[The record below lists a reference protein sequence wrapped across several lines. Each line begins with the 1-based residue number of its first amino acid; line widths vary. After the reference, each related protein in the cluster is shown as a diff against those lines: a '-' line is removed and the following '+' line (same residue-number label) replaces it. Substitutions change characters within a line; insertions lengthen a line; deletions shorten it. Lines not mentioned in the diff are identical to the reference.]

1 MKSTVQSVSFLLL
14 IILTA
19 CQSTPAKKYISIPS
33 LIQEQV
39 AHVDTS
45 LYAITKYVYQG
56 TDTLPS
62 DTIYIP
68 REEFKKAAA
77 DFLAILDLSVPSN
90 ARRFKEENRY
100 DPLLERVILSYTPLK
115 PNEEDWQKQEVM
127 VKPDPATGDKVTTI
141 IASKVQN
148 NRNGLIQVEMLWL
161 FDRSFQVTQ
170 TTQAP
175 GKEPVITTYKVI
187 WNDHSS

>member
-1 MKSTVQSVSFLLL
+1 MKSTVQSVTFLLL
-14 IILTA
+14 ITLTS
-19 CQSTPAKKYISIPS
+19 CESTPAKKYISIPS

-77 DFLAILDLSVPSN
+77 DFLAILDLSIPSN

>member
-19 CQSTPAKKYISIPS
+19 CQSTPAKKYISISS

-77 DFLAILDLSVPSN
+77 DFLAILDLSIPSN

-161 FDRSFQVTQ
+161 FDRSFQVTH

>member
-1 MKSTVQSVSFLLL
+1 MKLAVQSVTFLLL

-77 DFLAILDLSVPSN
+77 DFLAILDLSIPSN

-100 DPLLERVILSYTPLK
+100 DPLLERVILTYTPIK
-115 PNEEDWQKQEVM
+115 PNQEDWQKQEVM

-148 NRNGLIQVEMLWL
+148 NRNGLVQVEMLWL
-161 FDRSFQVTQ
+161 FDRSFQATQ

>member
-1 MKSTVQSVSFLLL
+1 MKRTAQGVVLLL
-14 IILTA
+14 FIALTA

-45 LYAITKYVYQG
+45 LYAITKYVYRG

-68 REEFKKAAA
+68 REEFKKVAAE
-77 DFLAILDLSVPSN
+77 FLAILDLSIPSN
-90 ARRFKEENRY
+90 ARRFNEENRY
-100 DPLLERVILSYTPLK
+100 DPLLERVILTYTPIK

-148 NRNGLIQVEMLWL
+148 
-161 FDRSFQVTQ
+161 
-170 TTQAP
+170 
-175 GKEPVITTYKVI
+175 
-187 WNDHSS
+187 

>member
-1 MKSTVQSVSFLLL
+1 MKPTAQGVVLLL
-14 IILTA
+14 FIALTA

-45 LYAITKYVYQG
+45 LYSITKYVYRG

-68 REEFKKAAA
+68 REEFKKVAAE
-77 DFLAILDLSVPSN
+77 FLAILDLSIPSN
-90 ARRFKEENRY
+90 ARRFNEENRY
-100 DPLLERVILSYTPLK
+100 DPLLERVILTYTPIK
-115 PNEEDWQKQEVM
+115 PNEEDWQKQEVL

-148 NRNGLIQVEMLWL
+148 NRNGLVQEELLWL

-170 TTQAP
+170 TTQVP

>member
-1 MKSTVQSVSFLLL
+1 MKSTVQSVTFLLL

-77 DFLAILDLSVPSN
+77 DFLGILDLSVSSN

-100 DPLLERVILSYTPLK
+100 DPLLERVILTYTPIK
-115 PNEEDWQKQEVM
+115 PNQEDWQKQEVM

-141 IASKVQN
+141 IASKVQS
-148 NRNGLIQVEMLWL
+148 NRNGLVQVEMLWL

>member
-1 MKSTVQSVSFLLL
+1 MKFTVQSVTFLLL

-77 DFLAILDLSVPSN
+77 DFLAILDLSVSSN
-90 ARRFKEENRY
+90 TRRFKEENRY
-100 DPLLERVILSYTPLK
+100 DPLLERVILTYTPIK
-115 PNEEDWQKQEVM
+115 PNQEDWQKQEVM

-148 NRNGLIQVEMLWL
+148 NRNGLVQVEMLWL

>member
-1 MKSTVQSVSFLLL
+1 MKRVLQSVIFLLL

-77 DFLAILDLSVPSN
+77 DFLAILDLSIPSN

-100 DPLLERVILSYTPLK
+100 DPLLERVILTYTPIK
-115 PNEEDWQKQEVM
+115 PNNEDWQKQELM

-141 IASKVQN
+141 IASKIQN

>member
-1 MKSTVQSVSFLLL
+1 MKSTVQSVTFLLL
-14 IILTA
+14 ITLTS
-19 CQSTPAKKYISIPS
+19 CESTPAKKYISIPS

-77 DFLAILDLSVPSN
+77 DFLAILDLSIPSN

-100 DPLLERVILSYTPLK
+100 DPLLERVILTYTPIK
-115 PNEEDWQKQEVM
+115 PNQEDWQKQEVM

>member
-1 MKSTVQSVSFLLL
+1 MKSTVQSATFLLL
-14 IILTA
+14 ITLTS
-19 CQSTPAKKYISIPS
+19 CESTPAKKYISIPS

-77 DFLAILDLSVPSN
+77 DFLAILDLSIPSN

>member
-1 MKSTVQSVSFLLL
+1 MKRKARGVLFILFLA
-14 IILTA
+14 LTA
-19 CQSTPAKKYISIPS
+19 CQSTPSKKYISIPS

-39 AHVDTS
+39 ADVDSS
-45 LYAITKYVYQG
+45 LYAITKYVFQG

-68 REEFKKAAA
+68 REAFKKAAA
-77 DFLAILDLSVPSN
+77 EFLSILDLSVPSN
-90 ARRFKEENRY
+90 AKRFTEQNRY
-100 DPLLERVILSYTPLK
+100 DPLLERVILTYTPIK

-127 VKPDPATGDKVTTI
+127 VRPDPATGDKVTTI
-141 IASKVQN
+141 LASKVQH
-148 NRNGLIQVEMLWL
+148 NRDGLLQVELLWL

-175 GKEPVITTYKVI
+175 GKEPLIITYKVI

>member
-1 MKSTVQSVSFLLL
+1 MKFTVQSVTFLLL
-14 IILTA
+14 IILTS
-19 CQSTPAKKYISIPS
+19 CESTPAKKYISIPS

-77 DFLAILDLSVPSN
+77 DFLAILDLSIPSN

>member
-1 MKSTVQSVSFLLL
+1 MKRTAQRVLYFLFL
-14 IILTA
+14 ILIA
-19 CQSTPAKKYISIPS
+19 CQSTPSKKYISIPS

-45 LYAITKYVYQG
+45 LYSITKYVYQG

-77 DFLAILDLSVPSN
+77 DFLAILDLSIPSN

-100 DPLLERVILSYTPLK
+100 DPLLERVILTYTPIK

-175 GKEPVITTYKVI
+175 GKEPVITTYKVS

>member
-1 MKSTVQSVSFLLL
+1 MKRTAQGVALLL
-14 IILTA
+14 FIALTA
-19 CQSTPAKKYISIPS
+19 CQSTPTKKYISIPS

-45 LYAITKYVYQG
+45 LYAITKYIYQG

-62 DTIYIP
+62 DTIYIA
-68 REEFKKAAA
+68 REEFKKVAAE
-77 DFLAILDLSVPSN
+77 FLAILDLSIPSN
-90 ARRFKEENRY
+90 ARRFNEENRY
-100 DPLLERVILSYTPLK
+100 DPIK
-115 PNEEDWQKQEVM
+115 PNQEDWQKQEVM

-148 NRNGLIQVEMLWL
+148 NRNGLVQKELLWL

>member
-1 MKSTVQSVSFLLL
+1 MKLAVQSVTFLLL

-39 AHVDTS
+39 VHVDTS

-77 DFLAILDLSVPSN
+77 DFLAILDLSIPSN

-100 DPLLERVILSYTPLK
+100 DPLLERVILTYTPIK
-115 PNEEDWQKQEVM
+115 PNQEDWQKQEVM
-127 VKPDPATGDKVTTI
+127 VKPDPAMGDKVTTI

-148 NRNGLIQVEMLWL
+148 NRNGLVQVEMLWL

>member
-1 MKSTVQSVSFLLL
+1 MKRVLQSVIFLLL

-19 CQSTPAKKYISIPS
+19 CQSTPANKYISIPS

-77 DFLAILDLSVPSN
+77 DFLAILDLSIPSN

-100 DPLLERVILSYTPLK
+100 DPLLERVILTYTPIK
-115 PNEEDWQKQEVM
+115 PSNEDWQKQEVM

-141 IASKVQN
+141 IARKIQN

>member
-1 MKSTVQSVSFLLL
+1 LSINSSKKIHLDSFLD
-14 IILTA
+14 
-19 CQSTPAKKYISIPS
+19 P
-33 LIQEQV
+33 
-39 AHVDTS
+39 
-45 LYAITKYVYQG
+45 ITKYVYQG

-77 DFLAILDLSVPSN
+77 DFLAILDLSIPSN

-100 DPLLERVILSYTPLK
+100 DPLLERVILTYTPIK
-115 PNEEDWQKQEVM
+115 PNQEDWQKQEVM
-127 VKPDPATGDKVTTI
+127 VKPDPATCDKVTTI

-148 NRNGLIQVEMLWL
+148 NRNGLVQVEMLWL

>member
-1 MKSTVQSVSFLLL
+1 MKLAVQSVTFLLL

-39 AHVDTS
+39 VHVDTS

-77 DFLAILDLSVPSN
+77 DFLAILDLSIPSN

-100 DPLLERVILSYTPLK
+100 DPLLERVILTYTPIK
-115 PNEEDWQKQEVM
+115 PNQEDWQKQEVM

>member
-1 MKSTVQSVSFLLL
+1 MKRRTKGALFIL
-14 IILTA
+14 ILALTA
-19 CQSTPAKKYISIPS
+19 CQSTPSKKYISIPS

-39 AHVDTS
+39 THVDSS
-45 LYAITKYVYQG
+45 LYAITQYVYQG
-56 TDTLPS
+56 TDSLPS

-68 REEFKKAAA
+68 REAFKKAATE
-77 DFLAILDLSVPSN
+77 FLSILDLSLPSN
-90 ARRFKEENRY
+90 AKRFTEQNRY
-100 DPLLERVILSYTPLK
+100 DPLLERVIITYTPIK
-115 PNEEDWQKQEVM
+115 PNEEDWQKQELM

-141 IASKVQN
+141 LASKVQN
-148 NRNGLIQVEMLWL
+148 NRNGLLQVELLWL

-175 GKEPVITTYKVI
+175 GKDPVIITYKVI

>member
-1 MKSTVQSVSFLLL
+1 MKSTVQSVTFLLL

-68 REEFKKAAA
+68 REEFEKAAA
-77 DFLAILDLSVPSN
+77 DFLAILDLSIPSN

>member
-1 MKSTVQSVSFLLL
+1 MKPVVQSATILLL
-14 IILTA
+14 LVLTA

-45 LYAITKYVYQG
+45 LYSITKYVYQG

-77 DFLAILDLSVPSN
+77 EFLAILDLSIPSN

-100 DPLLERVILSYTPLK
+100 DPLLEVVFLTYTPID
-115 PNEEDWQKQEVM
+115 PNQEDWQKEEVL

-141 IASKVQN
+141 LASKVQN
-148 NRNGLIQVEMLWL
+148 NRNGLLQVEFLWL

>member
-77 DFLAILDLSVPSN
+77 DFLAILDLSIPSN

-115 PNEEDWQKQEVM
+115 PIEEDWQKQEVM

-148 NRNGLIQVEMLWL
+148 NRNGLVQVEMLWL

-175 GKEPVITTYKVI
+175 GKDPVITTYKVI

>member
-1 MKSTVQSVSFLLL
+1 MKSTVQSVTFLLL

>member
-1 MKSTVQSVSFLLL
+1 MKFTVQSVTFLLL

-77 DFLAILDLSVPSN
+77 DFLAILDLSIPSN

-100 DPLLERVILSYTPLK
+100 DPLLERVILTYTPIK
-115 PNEEDWQKQEVM
+115 PNQEDWQKQEVM

>member
-1 MKSTVQSVSFLLL
+1 MKPTAQGVVLLL
-14 IILTA
+14 FIALTA

-45 LYAITKYVYQG
+45 LYAITKYVYRG

-68 REEFKKAAA
+68 REEFKKVAAE
-77 DFLAILDLSVPSN
+77 FLAILDLSIPSN
-90 ARRFKEENRY
+90 ARRFNEENRY
-100 DPLLERVILSYTPLK
+100 DPLLERVILTYTPIK
-115 PNEEDWQKQEVM
+115 PNEEDWQKQEVL

-148 NRNGLIQVEMLWL
+148 NRNGLVQEELLWL

-170 TTQAP
+170 TTQVP

>member
-1 MKSTVQSVSFLLL
+1 MKRVLQSVIFLLL

-19 CQSTPAKKYISIPS
+19 CRSTPANKYISIPS

-77 DFLAILDLSVPSN
+77 DFLAILDLSIPSN

-100 DPLLERVILSYTPLK
+100 DPLLERVILTYTPIK
-115 PNEEDWQKQEVM
+115 PSNEDWQKQEVM

-141 IASKVQN
+141 IASKIQN

>member
-1 MKSTVQSVSFLLL
+1 MKFTVQSVTFLLL

>member
-77 DFLAILDLSVPSN
+77 DFLAILDLSIPSN

-115 PNEEDWQKQEVM
+115 PIEEDWQKQEVM

>member
-1 MKSTVQSVSFLLL
+1 MKRVLQSVIFLLL

-19 CQSTPAKKYISIPS
+19 CQSTPANKYISIPS

-77 DFLAILDLSVPSN
+77 DFLAILDLSIPSN

-100 DPLLERVILSYTPLK
+100 DPLLERVILTYTPIK
-115 PNEEDWQKQEVM
+115 PSNEDWQKQEVM

-141 IASKVQN
+141 IASKIQN